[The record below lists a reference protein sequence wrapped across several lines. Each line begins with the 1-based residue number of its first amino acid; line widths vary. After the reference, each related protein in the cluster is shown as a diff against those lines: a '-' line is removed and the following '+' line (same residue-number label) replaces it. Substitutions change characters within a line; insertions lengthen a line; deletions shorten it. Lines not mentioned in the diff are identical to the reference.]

1 MCIRD
6 RPHTIGVV
14 AKVREL
20 IFHNPELQ
28 LDEAVLIVV
37 AYAHDWGYAELYK
50 VGKDDFEA
58 VKAMKKEHM
67 KIGAQKIQSLLH
79 KPTFS
84 FLSDKQKERII
95 HLVGIHDHLDDLKD
109 DDELLFMEADTLGA
123 LDNQFVT
130 PTFDKQSNETYMR
143 GPLQKRLS
151 LFITEYGKEE
161 AQRLVK
167 EREEYY
173 ARMS

>member
-1 MCIRD
+1 
-6 RPHTIGVV
+6 
-14 AKVREL
+14 
-20 IFHNPELQ
+20 
-28 LDEAVLIVV
+28 
-37 AYAHDWGYAELYK
+37 
-50 VGKDDFEA
+50 
-58 VKAMKKEHM
+58 
-67 KIGAQKIQSLLH
+67 
-79 KPTFS
+79 
-84 FLSDKQKERII
+84 
-95 HLVGIHDHLDDLKD
+95 
-109 DDELLFMEADTLGA
+109 MEADTLGA